1 MKTLTTDDF
10 TDTLRGLSDYV
21 VLDFWAP
28 WCGPCKRLGVFLDNA
43 EQRFPNLHFYKINVD
58 ENKELAREYNVMSI
72 PTLVILKDGRQVE
85 RMVGAKSKEELMRDL
100 GKLV

>member
-28 WCGPCKRLGVFLDNA
+28 WCGPCKSLGNTLVEL
-43 EQRFPNLHFYKINVD
+43 EIKFPNIHFYKINVD
-58 ENKELAREYNVMSI
+58 ENQELAREYNIMSI
-72 PTLVILKDGRQVE
+72 PTLVVLKSGNEVQRI
-85 RMVGAKSKEELMRDL
+85 VGAKVQSELVRDFN
-100 GKLV
+100 KLI